1 MLNYTRA
8 NIVNYMIPLFISC
21 IVILIDKGAVAT
33 AIKAT
38 EKSW

>member
-1 MLNYTRA
+1 MLNYTHA
-8 NIVNYMIPLFISC
+8 NIVNYIFTSC